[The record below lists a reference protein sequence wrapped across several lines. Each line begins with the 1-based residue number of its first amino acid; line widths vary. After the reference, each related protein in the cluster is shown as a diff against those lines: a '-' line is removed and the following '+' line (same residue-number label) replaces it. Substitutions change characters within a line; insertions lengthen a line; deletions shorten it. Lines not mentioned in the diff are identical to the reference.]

1 MKIQITGVV
10 SLILIIIAVGLYLH
24 DQYDNWRVP
33 LAFSVIAAALITFY
47 WFVSWTP
54 SRSSGAGGASEEGVM
69 RRAITASIVVEYL
82 ILVGLFVFWK
92 GDATTL
98 PAITQ
103 VFVTNFTAV
112 VGVVIAFYF
121 GASAYVEAK
130 EKSQSGAI
138 ESVGKEQSAQQ
149 GAPGDAQKAARP

>member
-1 MKIQITGVV
+1 VKIQIIGVV
-10 SLILIIIAVGLYLH
+10 SLILTIIAVGLYLH

-33 LAFSVIAAALITFY
+33 LAFSVIAAALITFF
-47 WFVSWTP
+47 WFVSWKP
-54 SRSSGAGGASEEGVM
+54 SRSSGSASEEGVM

-92 GDATTL
+92 SDATTL

-112 VGVVIAFYF
+112 VGIVIAFYF
-121 GASAYVEAK
+121 GTSAYVEAK

-149 GAPGDAQKAARP
+149 GAPGDAQKAAHP